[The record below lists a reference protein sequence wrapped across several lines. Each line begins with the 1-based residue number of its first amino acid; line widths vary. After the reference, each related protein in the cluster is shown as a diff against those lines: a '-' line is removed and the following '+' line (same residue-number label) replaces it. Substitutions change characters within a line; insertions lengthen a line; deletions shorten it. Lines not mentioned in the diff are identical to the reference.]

1 MYKLLT
7 AHGFFNLAR
16 AFIGATLIIYLLNHS
31 IPLSIIVTAKS
42 IQLITSV
49 IFNYP
54 AGVIADKFGK
64 KTSILLS
71 CFFAILYFIS
81 MINPTNSS
89 VIIGE
94 VFNGLSIAFY
104 MGAYEAWSF
113 EFKSEKENTFS
124 LVSRSSEILFLSSL
138 LASVVGALYFYNSL
152 YLSICFMLISMVIF
166 SKTKQKIIKNEYS
179 MIEQRESFYSTV
191 KIFIQKS
198 TNQTLFV
205 ILLSGLMQLIYQFW
219 VIFFSK
225 ELGVRDENLGYV
237 LASMMI
243 SQYFASFFTRRIKFN
258 EFKYSK
264 QILLILVSLLSSLVV
279 LFFKMKLN
287 FYMLF
292 TIFILFVS
300 SVSTLYNL
308 YFSFGCSTFSD
319 LKMESSLI
327 SILDTL
333 SRLIGGVLL
342 WAISLTNIESTQY
355 IWILFAITPFIYYFI
370 SRGKV

>member
-1 MYKLLT
+1 
-7 AHGFFNLAR
+7 
-16 AFIGATLIIYLLNHS
+16 
-31 IPLSIIVTAKS
+31 
-42 IQLITSV
+42 
-49 IFNYP
+49 
-54 AGVIADKFGK
+54 
-64 KTSILLS
+64 
-71 CFFAILYFIS
+71 
-81 MINPTNSS
+81 
-89 VIIGE
+89 
-94 VFNGLSIAFY
+94 
-104 MGAYEAWSF
+104 
-113 EFKSEKENTFS
+113 
-124 LVSRSSEILFLSSL
+124 
-138 LASVVGALYFYNSL
+138 
-152 YLSICFMLISMVIF
+152 MLISMVIF

-179 MIEQRESFYSTV
+179 MIEQRESLYSTV

-243 SQYFASFFTRRIKFN
+243 SQYFTSFFTRRIKFN

-292 TIFILFVS
+292 TIFILFTS

-327 SILDTL
+327 SILDAL

-342 WAISLTNIESTQY
+342 WTVSLTNIESTQY
-355 IWILFAITPFIYYFI
+355 IWILFTITPLIYYFI